1 MKNNMK
7 QTSTNAVA
15 AWVRRVSL
23 AAALLCFAVAAYA
36 QQRVTGTV
44 TDAKGEPVIGA
55 SVVVEGTTNG
65 TTTGVDGT
73 FSLNAPA
80 DAKLVVSFLG
90 YAGQTI
96 AVGGQTAVQVVLQED
111 AAMLDDVVVI
121 GFGVVKKRDL
131 TGSVSSVKADKLLQA
146 PTSSVVTSLQGRVA
160 GLDIDGSTMRIR
172 GNRSI
177 NGSNDPLVIIDGVQ
191 GGSISDLNPNDIETI
206 DVLKDASSTAIYGS
220 QGANGVIIVTTKQAK
235 SGQVSV
241 SYDGYVTLGMRS
253 QHPDFRSGDNYY
265 EARRLAAVNA
275 GMWTGPTDDESLF
288 DSPEAY
294 AAYKAGRWTDYE
306 KLLQKDVTL
315 SHKHTVSVSG
325 GTEKTAARFS
335 LGYAG
340 NGSKW
345 EKSDG
350 SKRYTLRSSIDH
362 KFYDWI
368 NAGVNFQLTH
378 NRSKNS
384 PYQAASTTGM
394 QLGSP
399 YDEEGV
405 LVTYPLGAAGYVN
418 PLIDGAGT
426 KLYSAESY
434 STNVVANAYVD
445 IRPVKGLTIR
455 SQFNTHLTNAS
466 SGSYKDKGHSTELN
480 TTKQSVATE
489 TKSNGTYVEW
499 NNIITYNF
507 TVADDHNFGITA
519 LTAWNKSMKDELAGT
534 DNDQLVSSN
543 LWWALGSGDATRRGL
558 VSSYGQTQNFSY
570 AGRISYNYKGK
581 YLFTASLRRDGASV
595 LAKGHKWASFPSVAV
610 AWRLSDE
617 GFMQGTRSWL
627 DDLKLRATY
636 GVTGNSGIKA
646 YGTQS
651 GVTPANYQ
659 SAFQDIAVNRYLFNN
674 EIGNVDTKWELS
686 KTLDIGLDLTM
697 FNGRVNLVAD
707 YYRTKTS
714 DLLLLRSLPTS
725 SGNDGNFKLYTNIG
739 STENKGFEMTLTT
752 QNIVKKN
759 FTWSSTL
766 TFSTNK
772 ERITSLVD
780 GQNILLG
787 NSKESET
794 LMIGHPIKSFQ
805 SFIYQGIWRTD
816 EAAEAGKYFTDANK
830 TIPFKPGDVK
840 VADIDGDFVID
851 ENSDIAYLGSTS
863 PKWYAGFT
871 NDFRYRNFDLN
882 VYMYCR
888 WGQWGDNPQAS
899 YNPSTGGSYTN
910 MNYWVAGTNEGGN
923 LPALFKDK
931 KLYEYKG
938 YQGLSYIDR
947 SFFKIKRISLGYTL
961 PKQLS
966 RKARMENLRIY
977 ATVTDPFHW
986 SKSDWMDGYDPEGLA
1001 RSVVFGV
1008 NLTF

>member
-1 MKNNMK
+1 MR
-7 QTSTNAVA
+7 SGCL
-15 AWVRRVSL
+15 L
-23 AAALLCFAVAAYA
+23 AAAMLMLTLSTEAAYA
-36 QQRVTGTV
+36 EPRGGEISQSQQLTVKGKVVDESNAPMIGVAVT
-44 TDAKGEPVIGA
+44 
-55 SVVVEGTTNG
+55 VEGTTVG
-65 TTTGVDGT
+65 TTTDVNGQFT
-73 FSLNAPA
+73 IN
-80 DAKLVVSFLG
+80 
-90 YAGQTI
+90 AGQNATLLFSFVGYQPQQV
-96 AVGGQTAVQVVLQED
+96 AVGARTSIEVQMQPSNSV
-111 AAMLDDVVVI
+111 MDDVVVI
-121 GFGVVKKRDL
+121 GYGTVKKRDL

-191 GGSISDLNPNDIETI
+191 GGSINDLNPNDIETI

-220 QGANGVIIVTTKQAK
+220 QGANGVIIVSTKQAK

-241 SYDGYVTLGMRS
+241 SYDGYVTLGMRP
-253 QHPDFRSGDNYY
+253 QHPDFRSGENYY
-265 EARRLAAVNA
+265 EASRLAAANA
-275 GMWTGPTDDESLF
+275 GMWNSAADDESLF
-288 DSPEAY
+288 GTPEAY
-294 AAYKAGRWTDYE
+294 AAYKAGQWTNYE
-306 KLLQKDVTL
+306 ELLQKDVTL

-325 GTEKTAARFS
+325 GTDKTAARFS

-340 NGSKW
+340 DGSKW
-345 EKSDG
+345 EKGDG

-378 NRSKNS
+378 NRAKSS
-384 PYQAASTTGM
+384 PYEAASTTGM
-394 QLGSP
+394 ELGSP

-418 PLIDGAGT
+418 PLIDAAQGD
-426 KLYSAESY
+426 LYSAESY

-480 TTKQSVATE
+480 STKQSLATE
-489 TKSNGTYVEW
+489 TKSNGTYIEW

-507 TVADDHNFGITA
+507 TIADDHNFSVTA
-519 LTAWNKSMKDELAGT
+519 LTAWNKSMTDLLSGT
-534 DNDQLVSSN
+534 DKDQLIPSN
-543 LWWALGSGDATRRGL
+543 LWWALGSGDTSQRGL
-558 VSSYGQTQNFSY
+558 SSSYTQTQNFSY

-610 AWRLSDE
+610 AWRISDE

-651 GVTPANYQ
+651 GVMPANWQ
-659 SAFQDIAVNRYLFNN
+659 SAFQDTAVNRYLFNN
-674 EIGNVDTKWELS
+674 EIGNIDTKWELS
-686 KTLDIGLDLTM
+686 KTLDIGIDLTM

-707 YYRTKTS
+707 WYQTKTS

-739 STENKGFEMTLTT
+739 STENKGFELTLTT
-752 QNIVKKN
+752 QNIVKKD
-759 FTWSSTL
+759 FQWSSTL

-772 ERITSLVD
+772 ESITSLVD
-780 GQNILLG
+780 GQNIQLG
-787 NSKESET
+787 NEKETST
-794 LMIGHPIKSFQ
+794 LMIGHPIKSYQ
-805 SFIYQGIWRTD
+805 SFIYQGIWCTD
-816 EAAEAGKYFTDANK
+816 EAAEASKYFTDAKK
-830 TIPFKPGDVK
+830 TTPFKPGDVK

-851 ENSDIAYLGSTS
+851 ENKDITYLGSTS

-882 VYMYCR
+882 IYMYCR

-899 YNPSTGGSYTN
+899 YNPSNGGSYTN
-910 MNYWVAGTNEGGN
+910 MNYWAAGTNEGGD

-931 KLYEYKG
+931 KLFEYKG
-938 YQGLSYIDR
+938 YQSLSYIDR

-961 PKQLS
+961 PKRLS
-966 RKARMENLRIY
+966 RKVHMENLRVY

-1008 NLTF
+1008 NVTF